1 MQTLRQRVA
10 RLLRDPAVGAVI
22 HVAEDGTCRAL
33 ASRSPRPGQAT
44 AQVVF
49 TGPGVPA

>member
-10 RLLRDPAVGAVI
+10 RLLRDPEVGLVI
-22 HVAEDGTCRAL
+22 HVAEDGTCRTL
-33 ASRSPRPGQAT
+33 ASRKPRPGQAVC
-44 AQVVF
+44 QVVF